1 MYKLATLLAL
11 LPLAL
16 AAPAL
21 PKRDAPAPLIRSRNA
36 QLIPGKYIVKMKDE
50 VTTASLQDFI
60 NDVADSASVDHVYK
74 ASSAFR
80 GFAGRLDAQSLAALR
95 DHPDVD
101 YIEQDAVVKIDTY
114 VTETANPLPWGLAR
128 ISHTANT
135 STSYTYDDST
145 GDGTCAY
152 VIDTGIYVDHPEFEG
167 RATWLANYAGDGSN
181 TDGNGHGTHVSGT
194 IGSKT
199 YGVAKKTK
207 LFAVKVLDAN
217 GSGSF
222 SGVIAGIDFVAQDAA
237 TRQGCSK
244 GSVANMSLGG
254 GFSAAVNSAAAA
266 LVSAGVFLAV
276 AAGNSADDASFYSP
290 SSEPTV
296 CTVAASESVDDIAYY
311 SNYGSVVDIFAP
323 GTAVLSTWIGSTTAT
338 NTISGTSMATPH
350 ITGLGA
356 YLLALLGPKAPQ
368 ALCAYIQST
377 AQKNVLTGV
386 PSGTVNALAF
396 NGNPT
401 A

>member
-1 MYKLATLLAL
+1 MYKLAVLSFLSV
-11 LPLAL
+11 AL

-21 PKRDAPAPLIRSRNA
+21 PKRDSPAPLIRSRNA
-36 QLIPGKYIVKMKDE
+36 NLIPGKYIVKMKDGIPAA
-50 VTTASLQDFI
+50 TLQDAI
-60 NDVADSASVDHVYK
+60 DTADSAQVDHVYK
-74 ASSAFR
+74 ADGASFR
-80 GFAGRLDAQSLAALR
+80 GFALRLDSQGLANLR
-95 DHPDVD
+95 DHPGVD
-101 YIEQDAVVKIDTY
+101 YIEQDAIVKIDTY

-128 ISHTANT
+128 ISHKANT
-135 STSYTYDDST
+135 STSYTYDDSA

-152 VIDTGIYVDHPEFEG
+152 VIDTGIYVGHPEFEG
-167 RATWLANYAGDGSN
+167 RATWLANYAGDGQNS
-181 TDGNGHGTHVSGT
+181 DGNGHGTHVSGT
-194 IGSKT
+194 IGSAT

-207 LFAVKVLDAN
+207 LFAVKVLDSS
-217 GSGSF
+217 GQGSF

-237 TRQGCSK
+237 TRTGCSK
-244 GSVANMSLGG
+244 GTVANMSLGG

-276 AAGNSADDASFYSP
+276 AAGNSADDASYYSP
-290 SSEPTV
+290 ASEPTV
-296 CTVAASESVDDIAYY
+296 CTVAASETVDDVAYY

-323 GTAVLSTWIGSTTAT
+323 GTNVLSTWIGSTTAT

-386 PSGTVNALAF
+386 PSGTINALAF
-396 NGNPT
+396 NSNPT

>member
-1 MYKLATLLAL
+1 MHSLAALLAF

-21 PKRDAPAPLIRSRNA
+21 PKRDSPAPLIRNTEA
-36 QLIPGKYIVKMKDE
+36 KLIPNKYIVKMKDGLS
-50 VTTASLQDFI
+50 TASLQDAI
-60 NDVADSASVDHVYK
+60 KSTTAQVDHVYQ
-74 ASSAFR
+74 ASPSFR
-80 GFAGRLDAQSLAALR
+80 GFALHLNAQGLDDLR
-95 DHPDVD
+95 NHPDVD
-101 YIEQDAVVKIDTY
+101 YIEQDAFVHIDAY
-114 VTETANPLPWGLAR
+114 VTEHGNPLPWGLAR
-128 ISHTANT
+128 ISHATNT
-135 STSYTYDDST
+135 SQEYTYDDSA
-145 GDGTCAY
+145 GASTCAY
-152 VIDTGIYVDHPEFEG
+152 IIDTGIYVDHADFGG

-181 TDGNGHGTHVSGT
+181 TDGNGHGTHVAGT
-194 IGSKT
+194 VGSAT
-199 YGVAKKTK
+199 YGVAKKTQ
-207 LFAVKVLDAN
+207 LFAVKVLDAS
-217 GSGSF
+217 GSGSY
-222 SGVIAGIDFVAQDAA
+222 SGVIAGIDFVAQDAK
-237 TRQGCSK
+237 TRVPAQCTK
-244 GSVANMSLGG
+244 GAVANMSLGG

-266 LVSAGVFLAV
+266 LISAGVFLAV
-276 AAGNSADDASFYSP
+276 AAGNSAADAGDYSP

-296 CTVAASESVDDIAYY
+296 CTVAASESVDDMAYY

-323 GTAVLSTWIGSTTAT
+323 GTDVLSTWIGSTTAT

-356 YLLALLGPKAPQ
+356 YLLGLLGARAPQ

-396 NGNPT
+396 NGNPN